1 MTTTHTKA
9 DPRAL
14 KVAEELHQ
22 RLQPS
27 MTILF
32 GSRARGDYE
41 DGRSDIDI
49 MLVGDS
55 LPSGAAQLEL
65 ESQATSRAQKIYGCH
80 APVQLIIQTTEEF
93 GKMRRTVN
101 HVTVHALREG
111 IIMSQDAEYNGQN
124 FSNEEEDYSHEWSL
138 TEERLRHAERHLAA
152 FNVIVE
158 AGLHDSMVGQHAQG
172 AMEHA
177 LKALISA
184 RVERYPHIH
193 DIDDL
198 VARARRVDRR
208 FRFALS
214 IPGRIYNQYVGS
226 DEYRE
231 AKEPITA
238 IDDYRN
244 LVNSDVQTV
253 MERVREIGQSRLQ

>member
-14 KVAEELHQ
+14 RVAEDLHRNLKPEL
-22 RLQPS
+22 
-27 MTILF
+27 TILF

-65 ESQATSRAQKIYGCH
+65 QSQVTARAQKIYSCS
-80 APVQLIIQTTEEF
+80 APVQIICQTTEDF
-93 GKMRRTVN
+93 QKMRRTVN
-101 HVTVHALREG
+101 HVTVYALREG
-111 IIMSQDAEYNGQN
+111 IIMSQDPEYNGRN
-124 FSNEEEDYSHEWSL
+124 FDNEREDYTYEWSL
-138 TEERLRHAERHLAA
+138 TEERLRHAERHLAT
-152 FNVIVE
+152 FNVIID
-158 AGLHDSMVGQHAQG
+158 AGMHDSMIGQHAQG

-184 RVERYPHIH
+184 QVERYPHIH
-193 DIDDL
+193 DIEAL
-198 VARARRVDRR
+198 VIRAQRVDRR

-214 IPGRIYNQYVGS
+214 IPGRVYNQYVGS

-231 AKEPITA
+231 AKEPITV

-244 LVNSDVQTV
+244 LVNSDVRTV
-253 MERVREIGQSRLQ
+253 MQRVREIGQSRLQ

>member
-1 MTTTHTKA
+1 MNTTHTKA

-14 KVAEELHQ
+14 RVAKDLHRNLKPEL
-22 RLQPS
+22 
-27 MTILF
+27 TILF

-41 DGRSDIDI
+41 EGRSDIDI

-65 ESQATSRAQKIYGCH
+65 QSQVTARAQEIYSCS
-80 APVQLIIQTTEEF
+80 APVQIICQTTEDF
-93 GKMRRTVN
+93 QKMRRTVN
-101 HVTVHALREG
+101 HVTVYALREG
-111 IIMSQDAEYNGQN
+111 IIMSQDPENDGRN
-124 FSNEEEDYSHEWSL
+124 FDSEKDYSYEWSL
-138 TEERLRHAERHLAA
+138 TEERLRHAERHLAT
-152 FNVIVE
+152 FNVLIE
-158 AGLHDSMVGQHAQG
+158 AGMHDSMIGQHAQS

-177 LKALISA
+177 RKALISA

-193 DIDDL
+193 DIEDL
-198 VARARRVDRR
+198 AVRAQRVDRR
-208 FRFALS
+208 FRLALS

-231 AKEPITA
+231 AKEPITV

-253 MERVREIGQSRLQ
+253 MQRVREIGQSRLQ